1 VYGTSYPRQNAT
13 WQNVTTEFCAPPANV
28 TKRVSTS
35 HWHRYAHPNPDGR
48 ADGRLLNPNT
58 GDCRTK
64 QAVQENRARRCDYR
78 MASASQVN
86 ELSMKSLVEILFG
99 ESEHPETAHAVLKLG
114 PHTFVTTLAA
124 PEMSDAVTHL
134 VCSRA
139 RSGHATFAIPT
150 DDVRQLIV
158 YFFKWIYGA
167 TTVDRIGIDTSLAM
181 QRMLHDCAV
190 GVGRTFQS
198 LHLAGTPSAA
208 WQPDL
213 TRALSMLLSF
223 TQAVRSFLP
232 SARASTTWTDAHVFA
247 NALKNTE
254 GSILKGLSA
263 ACNNLPMLLLC
274 DGVLGEIMKEDV
286 VCQRTLDLGSG
297 FGACA
302 CSPYWR
308 RVAKFA
314 GHARVGRLMSN
325 SEAFNDAVRV
335 AFATPLCL
343 SPPNRSLPPSRP
355 VSPLTETFAT
365 TNRVETPADEHKRRA
380 SFRGCHTPCKL
391 GF

>member
-1 VYGTSYPRQNAT
+1 MLIAIKTARGAGFP
-13 WQNVTTEFCAPPANV
+13 
-28 TKRVSTS
+28 
-35 HWHRYAHPNPDGR
+35 HWSPPDGR
-48 ADGRLLNPNT
+48 FFGRQTERLPF
-58 GDCRTK
+58 G
-64 QAVQENRARRCDYR
+64 AHRAGKPSKCTAR
-78 MASASQVN
+78 MAHASPVD
-86 ELSMKSLVEILFG
+86 ELSVESLVDILFG
-99 ESEHPETAHAVLKLG
+99 ESDHPETVHAVLKLG
-114 PHTFVTTLAA
+114 PHTFVAMLAT
-124 PEMSDAVTHL
+124 PEMSDAVTQL

-139 RSGHATFAIPT
+139 RSDRAAFAIPA

-158 YFFKWIYGA
+158 YFFKRIYGA
-167 TTVDRIGIDTSLAM
+167 TTVDRIGLDTSLAM

-198 LHLAGTPSAA
+198 LHLAGTPPAA

-213 TRALSMLLSF
+213 GRALSMLLSF
-223 TQAVRSFLP
+223 TQAARSFLP

-254 GSILKGLSA
+254 GSVLKSLSA

-274 DGVLGEIMKEDV
+274 DGVLGEIMNEDV

-308 RVAKFA
+308 RVAEFA
-314 GHARVGRLMSN
+314 GHARVGRLMRN
-325 SEAFNDAVRV
+325 SEEFNTAVRV

-343 SPPNRSLPPSRP
+343 LSPNQSLPPSRP
-355 VSPLTETFAT
+355 ASPLAGAVAT
-365 TNRVETPADEHKRRA
+365 LKRVETPGDAHKRCA
-380 SFRGCHTPCKL
+380 SFRGCHVPCKL